1 MKGQHLEILRTARGT
16 SSLIAMKRRVTT
28 GEIVVKVE
36 KVK

>member
-16 SSLIAMKRRVTT
+16 SSLIALERGVTT
-28 GEIVVKVE
+28 GETVVKVE